1 MRVDRRYFLAYA
13 GSTALAVFAFD
24 NAGRTKTLAAQIPGG
39 TLDIRNVPKFV
50 TRLVV
55 PPTMPQSAPNAYNIA
70 VRQVFQQIL
79 PHPFPATKVWAY
91 GSATDDSTFHSP
103 ACTIEVVRGT
113 PIEVTW
119 LNELKDANGSYL
131 PHLLPVDPTLHWANP
146 PGPRDMRPTFAQAP
160 DAYRGPVPTVTHVHG
175 MEGVEDWSD
184 GYAEAWDLPDALN
197 VPPEYALQG
206 TWYEFFNRK
215 SGGRGWAQG
224 QATYRY
230 PNTQRPSTLWFHDH
244 TLGITRLNVY
254 AGPAGFYIIR
264 SNSTADHPTV
274 AAGNGTAVLPSGQFE
289 IALAI
294 QDRSFNADGSLFY
307 PDSRRLFDGFA
318 GPYIPDGEVSPIW
331 VPEFFG
337 NCMMVNGRT
346 WPYHPVEPRRYRLRI
361 LNGCNSR
368 FLILKFS
375 NPTVEL
381 WQIGTEA
388 GYLRAPAKLT
398 QLLLAP
404 AERAEIIVDFSK
416 VKLGESITLQNLGP
430 DGPYQTDNIRR
441 PADPRTSGQ
450 VMQFRVSERL
460 ASPDAAT
467 YPAQLVMP
475 TITLLDGG
483 AERRLALME
492 TMTMTTAGQEL
503 PGDMTLGTVEL
514 GTGLPRGVKALK
526 WHEPVSEN
534 PSPGDIEVW
543 SIYNFTADAHPMHIH
558 EVFFQVIDRQKFD
571 AKSGSPAGKKRLP
584 RREETGWKDT
594 VIAYPGEIT
603 RVRLKFT
610 TAGQFAWHCHIV
622 EHEDNEMMRPYRIG
636 PLQAGQ
642 PV

>member
-1 MRVDRRYFLAYA
+1 M
-13 GSTALAVFAFD
+13 
-24 NAGRTKTLAAQIPGG
+24 
-39 TLDIRNVPKFV
+39 
-50 TRLVV
+50 
-55 PPTMPQSAPNAYNIA
+55 
-70 VRQVFQQIL
+70 
-79 PHPFPATKVWAY
+79 
-91 GSATDDSTFHSP
+91 
-103 ACTIEVVRGT
+103 
-113 PIEVTW
+113 
-119 LNELKDANGSYL
+119 
-131 PHLLPVDPTLHWANP
+131 
-146 PGPRDMRPTFAQAP
+146 
-160 DAYRGPVPTVTHVHG
+160 
-175 MEGVEDWSD
+175 
-184 GYAEAWDLPDALN
+184 
-197 VPPEYALQG
+197 
-206 TWYEFFNRK
+206 
-215 SGGRGWAQG
+215 
-224 QATYRY
+224 
-230 PNTQRPSTLWFHDH
+230 
-244 TLGITRLNVY
+244 
-254 AGPAGFYIIR
+254 
-264 SNSTADHPTV
+264 
-274 AAGNGTAVLPSGQFE
+274 
-289 IALAI
+289 
-294 QDRSFNADGSLFY
+294 
-307 PDSRRLFDGFA
+307 
-318 GPYIPDGEVSPIW
+318 
-331 VPEFFG
+331 
-337 NCMMVNGRT
+337 
-346 WPYHPVEPRRYRLRI
+346 
-361 LNGCNSR
+361 
-368 FLILKFS
+368 
-375 NPTVEL
+375 EL

-571 AKSGSPAGKKRLP
+571 AKSGSPAGKKRPP

>member
-1 MRVDRRYFLAYA
+1 MRMDRRYFLAYA

-184 GYAEAWDLPDALN
+184 GYAEAWYLPDALN
-197 VPPEYALQG
+197 IPPEYALQG
-206 TWYEFFNRK
+206 TWYEFFKKK

-318 GPYIPDGEVSPIW
+318 GPYIPGGEVSPIW

-584 RREETGWKDT
+584 RREENGWKDT

-636 PLQAGQ
+636 PQQAGQ